1 MSPIEKICID
11 ELRRN
16 IRKSVLHLSA
26 YLRFSL
32 HSLNNDMIRGV
43 TGISINTD
51 ITTIGKNKLD
61 IIILLNHINKIK
73 V

>member
-51 ITTIGKNKLD
+51 ITTLGKLKNYDREK
-61 IIILLNHINKIK
+61 
-73 V
+73 